1 MSLQADKMLESVCCF
16 RCFQNP
22 ESLKINN
29 LDLIFCTRAQAR
41 ALPRRALPA
50 TVRPDRPYPLLNAK
64 NFPVLRESRARAG
77 PADAIASRAVE
88 FAPPPGQASPN

>member
-1 MSLQADKMLESVCCF
+1 MLDSVCRF

-22 ESLKINN
+22 DSRKINN
-29 LDLIFCTRAQAR
+29 LVLISFRLAR
-41 ALPRRALPA
+41 RRACFRGEPSR
-50 TVRPDRPYPLLNAK
+50 RPTGRIGHSLLNAK
-64 NFPVLRESRARAG
+64 NFPVLREFRARAG